1 MRTTL
6 LLILLLAFSVVGCTA
21 KEAKPA
27 DNPDSSPTLNINK
40 KEEITEKPQAGD
52 SGYEHGSWITNYNA
66 ALEYAKELKRP
77 ILANFTGSD
86 WCVWCFRIRDEI
98 FTQDAFKAY
107 ARENLVLLTLD
118 FPRGIKLPAEEVA
131 QNERLLNQFGVKG
144 FPTIMLIDANGKE
157 IARTGYQ
164 QGGAEAYVKHLKSLL
179 SKNTK

>member
-1 MRTTL
+1 MKPTL

-27 DNPDSSPTLNINK
+27 DNSDSSPTLNIEK
-40 KEEITEKPQAGD
+40 KDEIAEKPQAEEPV
-52 SGYEHGSWITNYNA
+52 YEHGSWITDYKA

-86 WCVWCFRIRDEI
+86 WCVWCYRIRDEI

-118 FPRGIKLPAEEVA
+118 FPRGKKLPAEEVA
-131 QNERLLNQFGVKG
+131 QNQRLMNQFGVQG
-144 FPTIMLIDANGKE
+144 FPTILLIDANGKE
-157 IARTGYQ
+157 IARTGYRD
-164 QGGAEAYVKHLKSLL
+164 GGAAAYVKHLKDLL
-179 SKNTK
+179 AK